1 MAASIKLKE
10 GAVCSE
16 DDIRSFCK
24 GRIADLKILHYIKF
38 VDSFPMKVTGKIQ
51 KFQDEGNIPTGMGS
65 GFGRQD
71 RDGVVHESGHL
82 CATVEGARG
91 TNDSGDGGEWR
102 ADEATKA

>member
-1 MAASIKLKE
+1 
-10 GAVCSE
+10 
-16 DDIRSFCK
+16 
-24 GRIADLKILHYIKF
+24 
-38 VDSFPMKVTGKIQ
+38 MKVTGKIQ
-51 KFQDEGNIPTGMGS
+51 KFQDEGNIHTGMGS

-82 CATVEGARG
+82 CATVEGARE